1 MLVQV
6 SYNRNTGD
14 NSLDE
19 FKLGWF
25 EVMKYD
31 FDRDSKR
38 KKRKKLYIRI
48 VIWLIE
54 IVAVIALAYA
64 IINVALEKTSMLGES
79 MEITLSDEDKI
90 VINKLA
96 YMFRDPKRYDII
108 VFKQSGNEHNYYN
121 IKRVI
126 GLPGEAVRYENDQL
140 YVNNQPI
147 AEPYLTKNR
156 KKDHET
162 MPYTTNFDSKE
173 LLMQEKLPKDSY
185 FVLGDN
191 RRMSKDSRS
200 FGAIHADQI
209 LGKAQFVYYPL
220 THMKIIPK

>member
-1 MLVQV
+1 MDP
-6 SYNRNTGD
+6 T
-14 NSLDE
+14 
-19 FKLGWF
+19 
-25 EVMKYD
+25 
-31 FDRDSKR
+31 
-38 KKRKKLYIRI
+38 
-48 VIWLIE
+48 
-54 IVAVIALAYA
+54 LAY
-64 IINVALEKTSMLGES
+64 GERV
-79 MEITLSDEDKI
+79 ITLKNTE
-90 VINKLA
+90 INR
-96 YMFRDPKRYDII
+96 FDII
-108 VFKQSGNEHNYYN
+108 TFPAPDEPDKNY

-126 GLPGEAVRYENDQL
+126 GLPGESVRYENDQL

>member
-1 MLVQV
+1 M
-6 SYNRNTGD
+6 
-14 NSLDE
+14 SLKSKE
-19 FKLGWF
+19 LIKTVVFFACLALGLF
-25 EVMKYD
+25 LLRQFVFTPVVVRGHSMD
-31 FDRDSKR
+31 PT
-38 KKRKKLYIRI
+38 
-48 VIWLIE
+48 
-54 IVAVIALAYA
+54 LAD
-64 IINVALEKTSMLGES
+64 GERV
-79 MEITLSDEDKI
+79 ITLKNTE
-90 VINKLA
+90 INR
-96 YMFRDPKRYDII
+96 FDII
-108 VFKQSGNEHNYYN
+108 TFPAPDEPDKNY